1 MKQPLWTKSFL
12 NVCVS
17 NFFIFLVFYILFV
30 TMPLFAIDELQVR
43 ESDAGLVVTIFLL
56 SAIIIR
62 PLSGHWVDAIGR
74 LPMVVTAL
82 AIFFISSGLYFFVE
96 SFGWLLAIRFL
107 QGIGFGMGTTVM
119 GALAADVVPDERKGE
134 GMGYFAM
141 SMNLAMVA
149 GPFLGLTITQSFSYQ
164 VLFAI
169 CAFFAG
175 LAFLSGIVIRIPNT
189 LNGKKE
195 GSLMPN
201 VNGLLEK
208 AVLPIAFTGA
218 FIALAYSSV
227 LSFVSVHAKN
237 VGLEEAASYF
247 FVVYAVVLLLSRPFT
262 GRWFDRYGENVI
274 VIPAIVLFS
283 LGMFLLGTAET
294 AFVLLAAGGLIGLG
308 YGTIVPSMQTIAL
321 QKVPKRAGAATATFF
336 TIFDIGIGLGS
347 FVVGIIAESMG
358 FGSLYMNSSVFI
370 LLIVGIYMLLHG
382 RYERGKYKRDYRY
395 SKV

>member
-12 NVCVS
+12 NVCTS

-30 TMPLFAIDELQVR
+30 TMPIFSIEQLQVP
-43 ESDAGLVVTIFLL
+43 ESRAGLVVTVFLL

-74 LPMVVTAL
+74 MPMLITAVT
-82 AIFFISSGLYFFVE
+82 IFFVSSGFYFFAE
-96 SFGWLLAIRFL
+96 SFGWLLLIRFI

-119 GALAADVVPDERKGE
+119 GALAADVVPDSRKGE

-149 GPFLGLTITQSFSYQ
+149 GPFVGLTLIQSYTYTT
-164 VLFAI
+164 LFAV
-169 CAFFAG
+169 CTLFAG
-175 LAFLSGIVIRIPNT
+175 LAFATGLFIRVPK
-189 LNGKKE
+189 LPE
-195 GSLMPN
+195 ADRPQSLMPG

-208 AVLPIAFTGA
+208 SVLPVALTGA

-237 VGLEEAASYF
+237 IGLEEAASYF

-262 GRWFDRYGENVI
+262 GKWFDQYGENII
-274 VIPAIVLFS
+274 VIPAIFIFS
-283 LGMFLLGTAET
+283 IGMYLLGSAQT

-308 YGTIVPSMQTIAL
+308 YGTLVPSMQTIAL

-336 TIFDIGIGLGS
+336 TIFDIGIGSGS
-347 FVVGIIAESMG
+347 FLVGIVAESVG
-358 FGSLYMNSSVFI
+358 FRSLYVNSSIFI
-370 LLIVGIYMLLHG
+370 VLIVGVYILLHG
-382 RYERGKYKRDYRY
+382 RFQRGKHKKSVQSR
-395 SKV
+395 VV